1 MRSLYRNFANNK
13 FNHSLD
19 LTNTTSEL
27 NTSVLEVLSL
37 VNNSITNVVFPSS
50 VSSSL
55 TYADRLSNDIL
66 YVSLSSFLSIDS
78 FLGFSNML
86 GLLTKRAA
94 QFQTGGW
101 GVTWKLT
108 QIVIWSCRF
117 AIYSVYWVFHVWEH
131 FPFAAL
137 VETHIVKVIY
147 KKESKDRFVM
157 WIKAILQWQVIN
169 PSHDYI
175 YF

>member
-1 MRSLYRNFANNK
+1 MRSLYRDFANNK
-13 FNHSLD
+13 FNESLD

-37 VNNSITNVVFPSS
+37 VNNSITNVLFPSS

-55 TYADRLSNDIL
+55 AYADRLSNDIL
-66 YVSLSSFLSIDS
+66 YVPFHPSCQLIVFW
-78 FLGFSNML
+78 
-86 GLLTKRAA
+86 GLAICLDYLPRK
-94 QFQTGGW
+94 QLNFQTGGW

-137 VETHIVKVIY
+137 VETHIVKVIH
-147 KKESKDRFVM
+147 KKKSKDRFVI
-157 WIKAILQWQVIN
+157 WIKAILQWQVIS
-169 PSHDYI
+169 PSHHYI